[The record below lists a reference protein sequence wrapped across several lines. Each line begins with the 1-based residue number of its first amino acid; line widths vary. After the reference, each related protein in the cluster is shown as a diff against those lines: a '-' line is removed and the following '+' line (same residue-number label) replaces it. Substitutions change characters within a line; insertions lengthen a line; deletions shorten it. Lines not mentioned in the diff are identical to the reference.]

1 MIFQELFASPVRAHS
16 FYWELFPAFAFIFVR
31 ASQRIPALSG
41 LGYLHNIRLSAL
53 PFTESSLLLHHNN
66 TAMYKLLIRPVL
78 FWFDPEEVH
87 HFTFSLIRF
96 LSKIP
101 GFPAL
106 FRALYNV
113 NDKRLETEV
122 FGLKFKNPVGLAAG
136 FDKDAKLY
144 KELSSFGFGF
154 IEIGTLTPKAQEGN
168 PKKRLFRLREDSA
181 IVNRMGFNN
190 GGVSEAVERLRK
202 NNGVLIGGNIGKNK
216 LTPNEEAVLDYA
228 ICFDALYDYVD
239 YFVVNVSSP
248 NTPNLR
254 ALQDKEPL
262 TQLLQALQDK
272 NTAKLIQKPIL
283 LKIAPDLTNEQ
294 LLDIIDI
301 VADTKI
307 AGVIATNT
315 TISRNGLQSENKKE
329 TGGLSGK
336 PLTERS
342 TEVIRFLSEK
352 SSKAFPIIGVGGIH
366 SAEDAIEKLEAGAS
380 LVQLYTGFIYEGP
393 ALVKAINKR
402 ILQKR

>member
-1 MIFQELFASPVRAHS
+1 
-16 FYWELFPAFAFIFVR
+16 
-31 ASQRIPALSG
+31 
-41 LGYLHNIRLSAL
+41 
-53 PFTESSLLLHHNN
+53 
-66 TAMYKLLIRPVL
+66 MYKQLIRPIL
-78 FWFDPEEVH
+78 FCFDPEKVH
-87 HFTFSLIRF
+87 YFTFSIIKL

-101 GFPAL
+101 GFSGL
-106 FRALYNV
+106 FRALYEV
-113 NDKRLETEV
+113 KDSRLETEV

-136 FDKDAKLY
+136 FDKNAVLY
-144 KELSSFGFGF
+144 KELSNFGFGF
-154 IEIGTLTPKAQEGN
+154 IEIGTLTPKAQDGN

-181 IVNRMGFNN
+181 IINRMGFNN
-190 GGVSEAVERLRK
+190 GGVEEAVLRLKK

-216 LTPNEEAVLDYA
+216 VTPNEEATSDYE
-228 ICFDALYDYVD
+228 ICFEALFDYVD

-262 TQLLQALQDK
+262 TELLQTLQNK
-272 NTAKLIQKPIL
+272 NLAKPKQKPIL
-283 LKIAPDLTNEQ
+283 LKIAPDLTDEQ

-301 VADTKI
+301 VNETKI

-315 TISRNGLQSENKKE
+315 TLSREGLASENKIE

-336 PLTERS
+336 PLTKRS

-352 SSKAFPIIGVGGIH
+352 SNKSFPIIGVGGIH

-393 ALVKAINKR
+393 ALVKAINKA
-402 ILQKR
+402 ILRKK